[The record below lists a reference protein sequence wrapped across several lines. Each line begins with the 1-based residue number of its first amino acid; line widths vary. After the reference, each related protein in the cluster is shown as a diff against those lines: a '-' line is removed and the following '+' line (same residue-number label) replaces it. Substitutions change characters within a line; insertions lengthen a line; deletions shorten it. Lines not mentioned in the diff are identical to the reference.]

1 MRDFSDIRARAFLR
15 GLFDV
20 AVASADPFEVLA
32 GHLPEKPRGRCI
44 VVGAGKAS
52 AAMAAALEAAWP
64 DTPISGI
71 VVTRYGHSMPTRRI
85 KVVEA
90 AHPVPDNNS
99 VMASMEILRTV
110 SGLTKDDLV
119 IALISGGGSA
129 LLVAPID
136 GLTLDDKQ
144 RVNRALLQCGASIGE
159 MNTVRKQLSA
169 IKGGKL
175 AQACAPARIV
185 TFVISDV
192 PGDDPGTIA
201 SGPTVQNLSTP
212 QDALDILS
220 YYNLD
225 VSDRV
230 RQVLHRPSAPG
241 PLIEAD
247 IRMIA
252 SPVMS
257 LSAAAGLAKEQGA
270 TPLIL
275 GDALEGE
282 ARDVGKVLSSI
293 AVSCQLHGN
302 PVSAP
307 CVILSGGE
315 TTVSIRDGKAGRG
328 GRNTELLLA
337 ATLALEGRKGIWGLA
352 GDTDGI
358 DGTEDAAGAIFSPET
373 LARAKSAGV
382 SARDFLAN
390 HDSYSF
396 FRMLDDLVVT
406 GPTLTNVND
415 FRAILVLP
423 VN

>member
-1 MRDFSDIRARAFLR
+1 
-15 GLFDV
+15 
-20 AVASADPFEVLA
+20 
-32 GHLPEKPRGRCI
+32 
-44 VVGAGKAS
+44 
-52 AAMAAALEAAWP
+52 
-64 DTPISGI
+64 
-71 VVTRYGHSMPTRRI
+71 
-85 KVVEA
+85 
-90 AHPVPDNNS
+90 
-99 VMASMEILRTV
+99 
-110 SGLTKDDLV
+110 
-119 IALISGGGSA
+119 
-129 LLVAPID
+129 
-136 GLTLDDKQ
+136 
-144 RVNRALLQCGASIGE
+144 LLQCGASIGE

-201 SGPTVQNLSTP
+201 SGPTAQNLSTP

-225 VSDRV
+225 LSERV

-257 LSAAAGLAKEQGA
+257 LRAAAGLAKEQGA

-373 LARAKSAGV
+373 LVRARSAGV